1 MKREEWKK
9 AGKYIACM
17 MAGAGLYILMEFSSQ
32 SGGVDSYRLE
42 RNSWGEGDA
51 VYPLEVYS
59 LEEDAVF
66 VELSVPEQKLS
77 KEEGISVL
85 GQVTE
90 LLYARILGE
99 NPSLEEVRENL
110 NLVGEIEEY
119 GLSVSWTSE
128 NPELLSSSGT
138 VYEEEIPSE
147 GATVYLEAELS
158 NGSFDEKIEIPV
170 TLYPE
175 ETSLEKRF
183 EDMLWAVMNSRPE
196 EGYVTLPKEFE
207 GRTVSYRT
215 AEEGGNEII
224 LLLGIA
230 AAVCLRLKE
239 KQDMEEQRK
248 KREERLL
255 LDYSDLVSRF
265 IVLTGAG
272 HTIRQA
278 WKKMVP
284 ESAEAEWLKRH
295 PVYQEMRIT
304 MNQIETGVSEI
315 QAYGEF
321 GRRCGLRCYIRFSS
335 LLQSS
340 LQTGGKN
347 LRKTLE
353 SEMEEAFEQ
362 RKDIAKRLGEEAS
375 TKLLIPLF
383 LMLGDVMVMV
393 VAPAFLTLV

>member
-1 MKREEWKK
+1 
-9 AGKYIACM
+9 
-17 MAGAGLYILMEFSSQ
+17 
-32 SGGVDSYRLE
+32 
-42 RNSWGEGDA
+42 
-51 VYPLEVYS
+51 
-59 LEEDAVF
+59 
-66 VELSVPEQKLS
+66 
-77 KEEGISVL
+77 
-85 GQVTE
+85 
-90 LLYARILGE
+90 
-99 NPSLEEVRENL
+99 
-110 NLVGEIEEY
+110 
-119 GLSVSWTSE
+119 
-128 NPELLSSSGT
+128 
-138 VYEEEIPSE
+138 
-147 GATVYLEAELS
+147 
-158 NGSFDEKIEIPV
+158 
-170 TLYPE
+170 
-175 ETSLEKRF
+175 
-183 EDMLWAVMNSRPE
+183 
-196 EGYVTLPKEFE
+196 
-207 GRTVSYRT
+207 
-215 AEEGGNEII
+215 
-224 LLLGIA
+224 
-230 AAVCLRLKE
+230 
-239 KQDMEEQRK
+239 MEEQRK

-304 MNQIETGVSEI
+304 MNQIETGISEI

-383 LMLGDVMVMV
+383 LMLGVVMVMV

>member
-1 MKREEWKK
+1 MKR
-9 AGKYIACM
+9 
-17 MAGAGLYILMEFSSQ
+17 
-32 SGGVDSYRLE
+32 
-42 RNSWGEGDA
+42 
-51 VYPLEVYS
+51 
-59 LEEDAVF
+59 
-66 VELSVPEQKLS
+66 
-77 KEEGISVL
+77 
-85 GQVTE
+85 
-90 LLYARILGE
+90 
-99 NPSLEEVRENL
+99 
-110 NLVGEIEEY
+110 
-119 GLSVSWTSE
+119 
-128 NPELLSSSGT
+128 
-138 VYEEEIPSE
+138 
-147 GATVYLEAELS
+147 
-158 NGSFDEKIEIPV
+158 SFDEKIEIPV

-183 EDMLWAVMNSRPE
+183 EDMLWAAMNTRPE

-207 GRTVSYRT
+207 GRTVFYRT

-304 MNQIETGVSEI
+304 MNQIETGISEI

-383 LMLGDVMVMV
+383 LMLGVVMVMV